1 MESRFSIYRVSDP
14 NTHHDIKSTGII
26 VVRAKE
32 REREMKL
39 NCKWFAEKHH
49 HWVVKLAISVLFL
62 GLAFRLL
69 FSQSTGFSNVSE
81 APFIEQKPNPQ
92 PVSVDF
98 QENGNQILENGTQYQ
113 ENGTQVPV
121 NRNPNTS
128 ADLQEKGDH
137 SDNATQ
143 VSLEP
148 KSSGSDD
155 VQETRDQIPG
165 KGIQISPSFG
175 FSLLL
180 LFFG

>member
-1 MESRFSIYRVSDP
+1 
-14 NTHHDIKSTGII
+14 
-26 VVRAKE
+26 
-32 REREMKL
+32 MKL
-39 NCKWFAEKHH
+39 NCKWFTEKHNH
-49 HWVVKLAISVLFL
+49 LVVKLAISVLFL

-98 QENGNQILENGTQYQ
+98 QENGTQYQ

-128 ADLQEKGDH
+128 ADLQENRDH

-165 KGIQISPSFG
+165 KGTQISPSFG
-175 FSLLL
+175 FSLIL